1 MIRIE
6 APLNPVPFCRP
17 AQNGKRRF
25 KNARYTEFKDELRF
39 FALNAM
45 GKREPLKGAVRIRV
59 QFYRRKPKKLTSRM
73 WGDVDNHLKS
83 VLDALNGI
91 CYEDDSQVVE
101 VTGRKCHGEPRVL
114 IELEELK
121 C

>member
-1 MIRIE
+1 MIRID
-6 APLNPVPFCRP
+6 APLNPVPFKRVMT
-17 AQNGKRRF
+17 NGKRRYN
-25 KNARYTEFKDELRF
+25 NARYTEFKKGLGY
-39 FALNAM
+39 FALKAM
-45 GKREPLKGAVRIRV
+45 GKREPLKGAVRIRAT
-59 QFYRRKPKKLTSRM
+59 FYKRKPRKVTSRM

-91 CYEDDSQVVE
+91 CYVDDAQVVE

>member
-1 MIRIE
+1 MIKIT
-6 APLNPVPFCRP
+6 APLTPVPFKRVMT
-17 AQNGKRRF
+17 NGKKRF
-25 KNARYTEFKDELRF
+25 NNARYTEFKKGLGY
-39 FALNAM
+39 FALKAM
-45 GKREPLKGAVRIRV
+45 NGQEPLQGSVRIRA

-101 VTGRKCHGEPRVL
+101 VTGTKSYGEPRVL
-114 IELEELK
+114 IEVEEI
-121 C
+121 